1 MMKPTTR
8 SRSPL
13 LLHLL
18 QTLTGLVVAF
28 SGAVALALPG
38 ELDTTFGT
46 GGRVIDTL
54 GYDIVSVRA
63 MVRQPDG
70 RLVIAA
76 ACTLNLS
83 QPFFCVARFNANGS
97 LDLPFGNSGRVRI
110 SPTNGGGYAIPNAIA
125 IEPTGNLVVAGQC
138 EMPATGADFCMVRL
152 DSFGTLDGGFG
163 LSGWVTTSVSPANA
177 DSANAIVLEPG
188 GRIIL
193 GGPCDYATV
202 TGVNLHQAARVTC

>member
-1 MMKPTTR
+1 MV
-8 SRSPL
+8 
-13 LLHLL
+13 
-18 QTLTGLVVAF
+18 GF

-83 QPFFCVARFNANGS
+83 QPFLRCAFQRQRQ
-97 LDLPFGNSGRVRI
+97 P
-110 SPTNGGGYAIPNAIA
+110 
-125 IEPTGNLVVAGQC
+125 
-138 EMPATGADFCMVRL
+138 
-152 DSFGTLDGGFG
+152 
-163 LSGWVTTSVSPANA
+163 
-177 DSANAIVLEPG
+177 
-188 GRIIL
+188 
-193 GGPCDYATV
+193 
-202 TGVNLHQAARVTC
+202 